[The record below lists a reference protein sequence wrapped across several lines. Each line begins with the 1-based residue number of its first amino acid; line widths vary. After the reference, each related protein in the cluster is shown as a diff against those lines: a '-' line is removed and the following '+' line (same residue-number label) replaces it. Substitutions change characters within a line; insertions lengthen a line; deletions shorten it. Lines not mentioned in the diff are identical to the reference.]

1 MSGPSGGCKALR
13 SRFKA
18 LPRYRSIAIAG
29 TALIAVV
36 HAGLPDPARAQEST
50 ISTQEGFSRLEASAG
65 TRGAGSFPFDYQHLA
80 FYPSSTGEVD
90 LWTAVSVH
98 AGRVRGV
105 FEGGWK
111 YDLELRTML
120 YRDGVEVAR
129 DRSRVR
135 HVLNRQ
141 IPPRSTD
148 GFPIQTRVR
157 VRPGEY
163 SYRIEVRDL
172 NWEGD
177 RSLNI
182 QEGEVVVPP
191 FDRSGPFISSV
202 AIAADSG
209 GAWSPSPGVLLKL
222 NAARMIQTDTRPFV
236 YFEVYGLTPG
246 ETYRGEVRLVSSWT
260 SSGTGEVFTGVRQP
274 FQLQYRGTSPEEPV
288 QPVRSALRLDMKDTR
303 PGPYKVLVRFTDSA
317 TGKKTEVREAGL
329 RVRDPED
336 RSNTQPI
343 AEVGEEVTGGR

>member
-1 MSGPSGGCKALR
+1 MSGPSGGCNALQSRSKAL
-13 SRFKA
+13 
-18 LPRYRSIAIAG
+18 LQCRSIVIAG
-29 TALIAVV
+29 TVFVAAL
-36 HAGLPDPARAQEST
+36 HAGMPEPAPAQEVT
-50 ISTQEGFSRLEASAG
+50 MSTQEGFSRLEASAG
-65 TRGAGSFPFDYQHLA
+65 TRESGSFPFDYQHLA

-129 DRSRVR
+129 DQSRVR
-135 HVLNRQ
+135 HVLNQQ

-191 FDRSGPFISSV
+191 FDHSGPFISSV
-202 AIAADSG
+202 AVAADSG
-209 GAWSPSPGVLLKL
+209 GAWNPSPGVLLKL

-246 ETYRGEVRLVSSWT
+246 ATYRGEVRLVSSWT
-260 SSGTGEVFTGVRQP
+260 STGTGEVFTGVRQP
-274 FQLQYRGTSPEEPV
+274 FQLQYRGTSPEEPE
-288 QPVRSALRLDMKDTR
+288 QPVRSVLRLDMTDTR

-317 TGKKTEVREAGL
+317 TGTQTEVRESGL
-329 RVRDPED
+329 RVRDPEG
-336 RSNTQPI
+336 RSDTQPI